1 MEMGT
6 DLSPKFYD
14 VLQKHL
20 ENGQPLKD
28 MNFSPMQKRRAEV
41 CLDVYR
47 QLQDNPMMDVRK
59 YLRRKFGRTDTELRQ
74 DVKVVSYLVAELNQ
88 DTKEL
93 SQYRIRSAALKI
105 MRIGDA
111 TGDWKALEA
120 GGKMLN
126 KAEGLDKPESAID
139 IEQNTYTLQPVLVA
153 APKGK
158 QEYDERMLD
167 KLRKKYH
174 ADKDKTQEMV
184 EAKLG
189 MFVPAG
195 SLLVEEDIEH
205 AIPSEWEEEKT
216 MFDEY
221 DPDDTGE

>member
-1 MEMGT
+1 MGT

-20 ENGQPLKD
+20 ENGQPIKD
-28 MNFSPMQKRRAEV
+28 MNFSPVQKRRAEV

-47 QLQDNPMMDVRK
+47 QLQDNPLMDIRK
-59 YLRRKFGRTDTELRQ
+59 YLRRKFGRTETELRQ
-74 DVKVVSYLVAELNQ
+74 DLKVVAYLTAELNQ

-93 SQYRIRSAALKI
+93 SQYRIREAALKT

-120 GGKMLN
+120 GAKLLY
-126 KAEGLDKPESAID
+126 KSEGLDKPESAID
-139 IEQNTYTLQPVLVA
+139 IEQSTYTLQPVLVA

-158 QEYDERMLD
+158 QEYDEKMLD

-195 SLLVEEDIEH
+195 SLLMEEDFEQVI
-205 AIPSEWEEEKT
+205 SSQVDEERT

-221 DPDDTGE
+221 DPDDNGEE

>member
-1 MEMGT
+1 MGT

-20 ENGQPLKD
+20 ENGQPIKD
-28 MNFSPMQKRRAEV
+28 MNFSPGQKRRAEV

-74 DVKVVSYLVAELNQ
+74 DLKVVAYLSAELNE

-93 SQYRIRSAALKI
+93 SQYRIREAALKT

-120 GGKMLN
+120 GAKLLY

-174 ADKDKTQEMV
+174 AEKDKTQEMV
-184 EAKLG
+184 EAKMG
-189 MFVPAG
+189 MFIPAG
-195 SLLVEEDIEH
+195 SLLMEEDFADPVPVED
-205 AIPSEWEEEKT
+205 AEEQT
-216 MFDEY
+216 MFDAF
-221 DPDDTGE
+221 DPDDNGE